1 MNDINVQ
8 LKNLISLYK
17 KDDEQIFFSFFTE
30 LFEYAKKNEIIENI
44 NKEIVLNIEDIF
56 PNKEKIATII
66 NYFPHLYKKNKNI
79 LLESLDKLSYE
90 NKFQDFELIK
100 GFKEELTIEDVNFL
114 FKNIIVNKSES
125 EYTKQY
131 KLPIETIRIPMLTKE
146 LVSKEIY
153 CSEDFL
159 YRKDILDNQESFLI
173 ILDKLSKVNNSDI
186 DEKHIQDIFK
196 RIATNALYALYLDK
210 TEFKEQFEYA
220 KKAFP
225 DFNYSLY
232 YFTDYFKGLTDSP
245 YYVSLNRFNKFTQ
258 IQEKNYKETEY
269 NGIPG
274 LFYSVLFSNKF
285 YKNVSDNTLNN
296 TLSIK
301 SGSGETIFP
310 YILFSKQRSSVN
322 LDEIM
327 KKNYEINNKSS
338 LLKDLSSFL
347 QDDRFNL
354 VKEIL
359 SANDNKKNF
368 FNFIIDSD
376 HDLNDFI
383 RRGLSDGESLSTMQS
398 LYNKNS
404 TLAINL
410 FLNIKN
416 DFEFLGNETI
426 TKYLCELIINKTS
439 IPKKIKEGMYFKY
452 YEHLDANVINYYRTN
467 NENNSELK
475 DFLEWKVA
483 LDKQKLSRIFTGAT
497 DTIQPKKSRL

>member
-8 LKNLISLYK
+8 LKNLIALYK
-17 KDDEQIFFSFFTE
+17 NNDDKIFFSFFTE
-30 LFEYAKKNEIIENI
+30 LFEYAKINNIIENI

-56 PNKEKIATII
+56 PNEEKIATII

-79 LLESLDKLSYE
+79 LLKSLDKLSYE

-100 GFKEELTIEDVNFL
+100 EFQGELTIEDINFL

-146 LVSKEIY
+146 FVNKEIY

-173 ILDKLSKVNNSDI
+173 ILNKLSKVNNSDI
-186 DEKHIQDIFK
+186 DEKHIKDIFK
-196 RIATNALYALYLDK
+196 RIATNALYLDK

-220 KKAFP
+220 KQAFP
-225 DFNYSLY
+225 DFDYSFY
-232 YFTDYFKGLTDSP
+232 YFTDYFKGLTNDP
-245 YYVSLNRFNKFTQ
+245 NYVSLNRFNKFTQ
-258 IQEKNYKETEY
+258 IQEKNYKDTEY

-274 LFYSVLFSNKF
+274 LFYSVLFSNKS
-285 YKNVSDNTLNN
+285 YKNVSENTLKN

-301 SGSGETIFP
+301 SSSGTTIFP
-310 YILFSKQRSSVN
+310 YILFSKQRDSAS

-327 KKNYEINNKSS
+327 KKNYEINKESS

-347 QDDRFNL
+347 LDDRFNL

-359 SANDNKKNF
+359 TTNNNKKSF

-383 RRGLSDGESLSTMQS
+383 RRGLSDEESLSTMQS

-410 FLNIKN
+410 FLNIRN

-426 TKYLCELIINKTS
+426 TKYLCELIINKTY

-452 YEHLDANVINYYRTN
+452 YEHLDSNVINHYRTN
-467 NENNSELK
+467 NEKNSELK

-483 LDKQKLSRIFTGAT
+483 LDKQKLSRIFTET
-497 DTIQPKKSRL
+497 TETIQPKKSRL